1 MSAQL
6 INRTE
11 RLATIE
17 RMLFQAISGLRVVEI
32 ADACSVDRRTIYR
45 DLDLLNEIGV
55 PIYQKDG
62 RYYLNHEYYVATVRL
77 NINEL
82 IALYVAS
89 RGLAYYVEQQN
100 PHIISALKKMGKAL
114 PEPIATHVQYMVD
127 TVHDNPVDRAFVT
140 VLETVTRAWA
150 QQRKVKF
157 WYRGPDNA
165 SLTVR
170 EFAIY
175 FLEPAA
181 NGSLYAVGYDYL
193 TKRVGA
199 VQLERVKRVQTV
211 SSVYDVPPHLDRR
224 KYLASAWGAMRG
236 RVQEPIIDIVLAFA
250 PDVAPKIREK
260 VQRAA
265 YGVKI
270 TSSDD
275 CILRMQVADWREIL
289 PWIRSWG
296 TQVEVLE
303 PRALREVIAAEA
315 RELATVYGESGAAA
329 L

>member
-1 MSAQL
+1 MSTQL

-32 ADACSVDRRTIYR
+32 ADACGVDRRTIYR
-45 DLDLLNEIGV
+45 DLGLLNEIGV

-62 RYYLNHEYYVATVRL
+62 RYFLNHEYYVASVRL

-100 PHIISALKKMGKAL
+100 PHIISALKKMGRAL
-114 PEPIATHVQYMVD
+114 PEPIATHVEYMVE
-127 TVHDNPVDRAFVT
+127 TVRDNPVDRAFVT

-150 QQRKVKF
+150 QQRKVKL
-157 WYRGPDNA
+157 WYRAPDNA
-165 SLTVR
+165 SITVR

-175 FLEPAA
+175 FLEPAS
-181 NGSLYAVGYDYL
+181 NGNLYAVGYDYL
-193 TKRVGA
+193 TQRVGA
-199 VQLERVKRVQTV
+199 IQLERVKRVQTV

-224 KYLASAWGAMRG
+224 RYLASAWGAIRG

-250 PDVAPKIREK
+250 PDVAPTIRERVK
-260 VQRAA
+260 RATQ
-265 YGVKI
+265 GVKI
-270 TSSDD
+270 TDGSE
-275 CILRMQVADWREIL
+275 CIVRMQVADWQEML

-296 TQVEVLE
+296 TKVEVLE
-303 PRALREVIAAEA
+303 PRALREVMAAEA
-315 RELATVYGESGAAA
+315 RELVDVYGNPGVVAS
-329 L
+329 